1 MFYVLQI
8 QSQSSSKCELRT
20 HLVTNQSSFSMRL
33 WDPTFL
39 DEISEIKV
47 GSELPQR
54 NAIPS
59 ILEHKSVQL
68 PWQVHRWR
76 LGARPVTCFGRRIK
90 SGEIR
95 ESNCSIWR
103 KHGEIGELNG
113 IQIQHM
119 EAMASFESRCRSLLQ
134 IFRCSVDRASAILSR
149 HQRSQLWWQLS
160 ARIFAGILSVGG
172 MLLPH
177 FSNLI
182 ETESYGPVVTVVV
195 WFCSPMVCPSKYLPG
210 VVHLHWNSQK

>member
-1 MFYVLQI
+1 MFCKYKVKVAPNASCGRTLWQI
-8 QSQSSSKCELRT
+8 KAA
-20 HLVTNQSSFSMRL
+20 LVWDYAEIMRSHVSWRDL
-33 WDPTFL
+33 WDFF
-39 DEISEIKV
+39 V

-103 KHGEIGELNG
+103 KYGEIGELNG

-119 EAMASFESRCRSLLQ
+119 EAMSSFESRCRSLLQ

-149 HQRSQLWWQLS
+149 HQRSSGGSCQHGYLQYFLWVPCFFN
-160 ARIFAGILSVGG
+160 IFNHIWAI
-172 MLLPH
+172 
-177 FSNLI
+177 
-182 ETESYGPVVTVVV
+182 
-195 WFCSPMVCPSKYLPG
+195 W
-210 VVHLHWNSQK
+210 